1 MDQGHTLSS
10 TNSSKGLINGIG
22 PDFIQKKCLPKSVV
36 IFTIRAILCDTYTG
50 SRLKYHKDSSA

>member
-10 TNSSKGLINGIG
+10 ANSSKGLINGIG

-36 IFTIRAILCDTYTG
+36 IFTIRAILCDTYI
-50 SRLKYHKDSSA
+50 LSS